1 MTMHRITRIALG
13 ALLAVGLPA
22 TGTAHAQEELVT
34 LQVGDAAPAFEATAD
49 NGKVWRS
56 RDHVGKKLL
65 VLYFYPAAMTG
76 GCTKQACMFRD
87 DRTRLTQMGAEVVGV
102 SGDRVE
108 GLKAFKG
115 ANRLNFPLLSD
126 ASGNLARAFGVPTK
140 EGGSL
145 TRVIDGK
152 EVTLVRDLTTARWT
166 FIIGRDGK
174 ILYKDTAVNAEGDS
188 KAVIAAI
195 QRLSA
200 R

>member
-1 MTMHRITRIALG
+1 MTLQRITRVALG
-13 ALLAVGLPA
+13 TLLAAGLQA
-22 TGTAHAQEELVT
+22 AGSAHAQQELVD
-34 LQVGDAAPAFEATAD
+34 LKVGDAAPAFEATAD

-87 DRTRLTQMGAEVVGV
+87 DRTKLTQMGAEVVGV

-126 ASGNLARAFGVPTK
+126 ASGRVAQAFGVPTK
-140 EGGSL
+140 AGGSL
-145 TRVIDGK
+145 TRVVDGK

-166 FIIGRDGK
+166 FIIGRDGR
-174 ILYKDTAVNAEGDS
+174 IVYKDTAVNAEGDS